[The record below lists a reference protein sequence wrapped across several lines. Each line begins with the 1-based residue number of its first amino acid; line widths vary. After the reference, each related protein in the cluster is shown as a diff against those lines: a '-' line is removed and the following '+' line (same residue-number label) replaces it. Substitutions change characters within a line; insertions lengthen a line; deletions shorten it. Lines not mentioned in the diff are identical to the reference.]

1 MKIPTAE
8 ILCPRLG
15 PSRVLIHPLTVALTV
30 RLPGQRD
37 LNSNSTKLSTK
48 SPDRCSMLFA
58 GRIQRKNSSVSCAA
72 EDLEIEVTSQ
82 PTYTNI

>member
-37 LNSNSTKLSTK
+37 LNSSKLSTK
-48 SPDRCSMLFA
+48 SPDRCSMLFT

-72 EDLEIEVTSQ
+72 EDLEIEVISQ
-82 PTYTNI
+82 PTYTNT